1 MATMQAQGIG
11 QDSPINKLAMSIA
24 QRAMASDDPAGVL
37 AHYKSMPDAKLA
49 AFLAD
54 GLVQTQLAASHN
66 QQAIQNY
73 NPQQPSVLDRLSQT
87 QAQPQGVVGLPVS
100 QQMFDPA
107 MHQEGIAAGAGE
119 APAQEQGMAGGG
131 IVAFA
136 GKGPSAVSA
145 AGGEPGIDLDGVIDE
160 ITRERKVAELRAR
173 ADIATGRTAPTPP
186 PTITPE
192 NDVALRRTIAQNVR
206 GAAAAAAPAVAP
218 AAQAAQAAQVAQNAA
233 QTATQAAQAA
243 QAAPAS
249 TAAPAQPAAA
259 GGGGAGT
266 PPPAQPAASAAQPA
280 QPGAIRR
287 GVSAVKGGIG
297 SLARVAGAVG
307 GVPLAYQAGEY
318 IGDLLNTTEPVKRAQ
333 EYYTDVFSNLFPS
346 DAERQVNRELD
357 PKNQAAANAGPN
369 SRDQRAVV
377 AQAGV
382 SPLVGAISNNVSME
396 ESGKPFHTPGALGA
410 INPGSTSY
418 GSFQL
423 DVSGGLPNFVKEHG
437 ATFGLTAR
445 PGTPEFNKQWKD
457 AADKRPQEF
466 AAAQM
471 KAFENG
477 YLKPTSNNLSSILP
491 GTVDPKVLTYFTSRA
506 VQLGT
511 GSTARD
517 KDVIAKLYES
527 SEGNTADFLQRV
539 SEYDKQ
545 QYDRHFRR
553 EGNKADTDRSKYT
566 YDKNAKRIEQRLT
579 NALGMNATE
588 RMTQNANNAVNTARE
603 VVDTVRQQPLVQ
615 GIENAGQGLLN
626 KTRESAT
633 NLMERL
639 FPLKTGLEKPAAAP
653 TASNA
658 AAAPE
663 GPTAYEQHA
672 ANQELSQRA
681 AAQMTS
687 NKESQKEL
695 AIMLMNLGFGTMA
708 GKSQYA
714 LQNLGEAGKNTIEQ
728 YMKMDALKEDR
739 ATRRATQQETA
750 RKNRVDAAQKQF
762 DALVKARA
770 AVMRTSFADMTE
782 NDLFAKAERD
792 VLRGMNPS
800 VRSELGYDQDFMKK
814 LEAVPTGTTGAKTKP
829 LAAFDKP

>member
-1 MATMQAQGIG
+1 MAMMQAQGIG

-73 NPQQPSVLDRLSQT
+73 NPQQPSVLDRLTQA

-119 APAQEQGMAGGG
+119 APEQGMAGGG

-136 GKGPSAVSA
+136 GRGPSRVSA
-145 AGGEPGIDLDGVIDE
+145 EGGEADLLDTLLQESIEEAKARRD
-160 ITRERKVAELRAR
+160 VAL
-173 ADIATGRTAPTPP
+173 GRTAPTPP

-243 QAAPAS
+243 QAAP
-249 TAAPAQPAAA
+249 TPPTPAAS
-259 GGGGAGT
+259 GGGAGT

-280 QPGAIRR
+280 QPGAIKR

-318 IGDLLNTTEPVKRAQ
+318 IGDFLNTTEPVKRAQ

-346 DAERQVNRELD
+346 DAERQVNREFD
-357 PKNQAAANAGPN
+357 QKNQAVANAGPN

-396 ESGKPFHTPGALGA
+396 ESGQPFHTPGALGA

-423 DVSGGLPNFVKEHG
+423 DVSGGLPNFVKDHG

-457 AADKRPQEF
+457 AANKKPQEF

-588 RMTQNANNAVNTARE
+588 RMTQNASNAVNTARD
-603 VVDTVRQQPLVQ
+603 VVSAVRQQPLVQ

-639 FPLKTGLEKPAAAP
+639 FPLKTGLEKPPAAP
-653 TASNA
+653 TASTA
-658 AAAPE
+658 AAASE

-782 NDLFAKAERD
+782 NDLFAKAERE

-814 LEAVPTGTTGAKTKP
+814 LEAGTTGTTGARTKP
-829 LAAFDKP
+829 LAAFDR